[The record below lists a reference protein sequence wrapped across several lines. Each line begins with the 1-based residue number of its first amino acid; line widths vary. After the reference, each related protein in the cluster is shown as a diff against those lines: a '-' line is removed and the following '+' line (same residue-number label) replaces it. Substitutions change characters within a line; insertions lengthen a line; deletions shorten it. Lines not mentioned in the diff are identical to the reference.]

1 MARLLLHTLAAV
13 LLAALACGC
22 SVDDAA
28 GGGVPSG
35 DAQVSFIL
43 KLSDASGRTR
53 AAWSE
58 DYVGQQGTAYDNRI
72 SPEDLRV
79 ALYTAA
85 DNAFAAEVDILS
97 YHETATE
104 GEYEF
109 IGTVEA
115 ADGVTL
121 SAGEY
126 KLMVFANC
134 GVAGSLGQ
142 SGTLGQLA
150 YEYSPDG
157 VKQEEQLI
165 PMWGVTTV
173 TLSLE
178 KGKRDDA
185 GTVDLLRAFAKV
197 EINLDQAIAGT
208 HTITSATLTRYNT
221 SGYCLPAGYA
231 NVNKT
236 TELDQEDDTYPSFNP
251 NQTAQQ
257 TDLAFAYSDDKKSAY
272 LYIPEYDNSTTE
284 AVIDISLSDGTT
296 GTLRFKPYTDGAPGG
311 EAYSI
316 VRNHIYRYTVNVE
329 QGKLTVECKVMPWQ
343 LVTSSIGWMPQPAP
357 TDHNPFYSSDEYKQ
371 LSEDGFYILF
381 PRQGFSENRNTVQK
395 VFHDLYEG
403 ISTGDDEPNY
413 CVIYRPRYQS
423 NNHNDLYKNSG
434 GATFFFMLTG
444 PEGATWEAHLTNTD
458 DFKFSTSSSNYF
470 TNCTDVNEATGQT
483 YAQEGN
489 VNRVTH
495 GMARMKPYVIEIN
508 AVNSYTGTDTDG
520 TVGDYPEN
528 LKDEDDWEPYF
539 GDAYLTD
546 WGKDK
551 WYGHKVVDTEFYI
564 TVKLSDGTEYELTI
578 NPPYTGD
585 DAPDTNFE
593 GNRRYAGTDTRIWIR
608 QLRAMQGWGYDN
620 MAKNISPTAT
630 GDNLSDIDRFQWWRV
645 NPYWNK

>member
-1 MARLLLHTLAAV
+1 MARLLLHKLAAV

-22 SVDDAA
+22 SADDAA

-35 DAQVSFIL
+35 DTQVSFIL

-79 ALYTAA
+79 ALYTA
-85 DNAFAAEVDILS
+85 DGNTFAAEVDILS

-134 GVAGSLGQ
+134 GVGGSLGQ

-150 YEYSPDG
+150 YEYSPG
-157 VKQEEQLI
+157 AVKQEKQLI
-165 PMWGVTTV
+165 PMWGVTT
-173 TLSLE
+173 TSLSLE
-178 KGKRDDA
+178 KGKRADA

-236 TELDQEDDTYPSFNP
+236 TELDQEDGTYPSFNP
-251 NQTAQQ
+251 NPSAQQ
-257 TDLAFAYSDDKKSAY
+257 TGLDFADSDDKKSAY

-284 AVIDISLSDGTT
+284 AVIDISLNDGTT
-296 GTLRFKPYTDGAPGG
+296 GTLYFKPYTDGSPTGD
-311 EAYSI
+311 AYNI

-343 LVTSSIGWMPQPAP
+343 LVTSSIGWMPQPAS
-357 TDHNPFYSSDEYKQ
+357 TTENPFA
-371 LSEDGFYILF
+371 SEDSYQEFLDGNNYILL
-381 PRQGFSENRNTVQK
+381 PRQSYDGSNRKGTRK
-395 VFHDLYEG
+395 LLSSLYTDPKSGDIEG
-403 ISTGDDEPNY
+403 CLDIL
-413 CVIYRPRYQS
+413 YRPAYDEKDSSRKTFKD
-423 NNHNDLYKNSG
+423 DLGSA
-434 GATFFFMLTG
+434 GARFFFVFTG
-444 PEGATWEAHLTNTD
+444 PEGATWEAHLTNTA
-458 DFKFSTSSSNYF
+458 DFGFSTSSESVFNTSNSEWKSEGDVRMVTHGRARSKPYVIQVIALNNY
-470 TNCTDVNEATGQT
+470 TGTDK
-483 YAQEGN
+483 EGN
-489 VNRVTH
+489 VNPDDLPKDH
-495 GMARMKPYVIEIN
+495 KP
-508 AVNSYTGTDTDG
+508 
-520 TVGDYPEN
+520 
-528 LKDEDDWEPYF
+528 LFED
-539 GDAYLTD
+539 DAYLTP

-564 TVKLSDGTEYELTI
+564 TVKLKDGTEYELTI
-578 NPPYTGD
+578 NPSYDGNKDFEDGD
-585 DAPDTNFE
+585 FYYKE
-593 GNRRYAGTDTRIWIR
+593 RRRFAGTDTRVWIR
-608 QLRAMQGWGYDN
+608 QVRAQYGIKNYEEL
-620 MAKNISPTAT
+620 AKDISPT
-630 GDNLSDIDRFQWWRV
+630 DPSFEWWRV
-645 NPYWNK
+645 NPYWR

>member
-22 SVDDAA
+22 SADDAA

-35 DAQVSFIL
+35 DTQVSFIL

-72 SPEDLRV
+72 NPEDLRV
-79 ALYTAA
+79 ALYTA
-85 DNAFAAEVDILS
+85 DRNAFAAEVDILS

-142 SGTLGQLA
+142 FGTLGQLA
-150 YEYSPDG
+150 YEYSPGG
-157 VKQEEQLI
+157 VKQEGKLI
-165 PMWGVTTV
+165 PMWGVTT
-173 TLSLE
+173 TSLSLE
-178 KGKRDDA
+178 KGKRADA

-208 HTITSATLTRYNT
+208 HTITSAKLTSYNT

-236 TELDQEDDTYPSFNP
+236 TELDQEDGTYPSFNP
-251 NQTAQQ
+251 NQTEQQ

-284 AVIDISLSDGTT
+284 AVIDIKLSDETT
-296 GTLRFKPYTDGAPGG
+296 GKLYFKPYTDGAPGG

-343 LVTSSIGWMPQPAP
+343 LVTSSIGWMPQPAS
-357 TDHNPFYSSDEYKQ
+357 TTENPFASEDSYQEFVENGSYILLPAAGYSSDDKRTKTRQVLNYLYADASKGDVE
-371 LSEDGFYILF
+371 
-381 PRQGFSENRNTVQK
+381 PRYG
-395 VFHDLYEG
+395 
-403 ISTGDDEPNY
+403 
-413 CVIYRPRYQS
+413 VIYRPRYGS
-423 NNHNDLYKNSG
+423 DSDKDANRHKKLKNDTG
-434 GATFFFMLTG
+434 GATWFFVLTG
-444 PEGATWEAHLTNTD
+444 PEGATWEAHLTNTE
-458 DFKFSTSSSNYF
+458 DFVLSSGNADYF
-470 TNCTDVNEATGQT
+470 KESSDFQAD
-483 YAQEGN
+483 N
-489 VNRVTH
+489 VKKVCH
-495 GMARMKPYVIEIN
+495 GIAREQPYVVQ
-508 AVNSYTGTDTDG
+508 VNVVHPYTGTSPGGSVEGDFDENDTK
-520 TVGDYPEN
+520 
-528 LKDEDDWEPYF
+528 KDKF
-539 GDAYLTD
+539 GDDYLTD

-564 TVKLSDGTEYELTI
+564 TVKLKDGTEYELDI
-578 NPPYTGD
+578 NPPY
-585 DAPDTNFE
+585 PDVKNTNFKE
-593 GNRRYAGTDTRIWIR
+593 GHRYPGTDKRIWLR
-608 QLRAMQGWGYDN
+608 QLRAQYDWDYDDL
-620 MAKNISPTAT
+620 AKDISPT
-630 GDNLSDIDRFQWWRV
+630 DKNFEWWRV
-645 NPYWNK
+645 NPYWK